1 MPPPKLAVLA
11 GNGPLPG
18 QIVAA
23 CGESGRDVFVIAHEG
38 ITDADA
44 IAAAPH
50 GWVNLGAIERTI
62 RMLHDN
68 HAEEVVLAG
77 PVRRPSLTSL
87 RLDRRALKALA
98 GWRFKA
104 LGDDKLLSLIIKEL
118 EVEGFRVVGVDSILG
133 DMVAPAGPLGAHAPD
148 ADAEADIAIGCRV
161 ARTLGALDVGQAV
174 VVQQGMVL
182 GVEAIEGTDALLE
195 RCRELRRDAPGGVL
209 VKIKKPRQEARADLP
224 TIGPATVE
232 GASAAGLRGIA
243 IEAGGTLVIDRRA
256 IVAAADGGGL
266 FVVGITPDDM

>member
-1 MPPPKLAVLA
+1 MPLPKLAILA
-11 GNGPLPG
+11 GDGPLPG
-18 QIVAA
+18 RIVAA
-23 CGESGRDVFVIAHEG
+23 CGESGRDVFVVAHEG
-38 ITDADA
+38 ITDADG

-62 RMLHDN
+62 RMLHEN
-68 HAEEVVLAG
+68 QAEEVVLAG

-118 EVEGFRVVGVDSILG
+118 EGEGFRVVGIDGILG
-133 DMVAPAGPLGAHAPD
+133 DMVAPAGPFGAHAPD
-148 ADAEADIAIGCRV
+148 PDAEADIAIGCRV

-174 VVQQGMVL
+174 VVQQGLVL

-195 RCRELRRDAPGGVL
+195 RCRELRRDGPGGVL
-209 VKIKKPRQEARADLP
+209 VKLKKPGQEARADLP

-232 GASAAGLRGIA
+232 GAGAAGLRGIA
-243 IEAGGTLVIDRRA
+243 VEAGGALLIERQA
-256 IVAAADGGGL
+256 IVAAADDAGL
-266 FVVGITPDDM
+266 FIVGITPNEM